1 MRSKRTREQVPA
13 IWMGKDASVPRVPGL
28 YWSTGEQ
35 VGYDEEGYLQFD
47 TWMIL
52 NTKKNMLR
60 TLSEILMFLEMLIS
74 VTLE

>member
-1 MRSKRTREQVPA
+1 
-13 IWMGKDASVPRVPGL
+13 MGKDASVPRVPGL

-35 VGYDEEGYLQFD
+35 VGYEEEGYLQFD

>member
-1 MRSKRTREQVPA
+1 
-13 IWMGKDASVPRVPGL
+13 MG
-28 YWSTGEQ
+28 YE
-35 VGYDEEGYLQFD
+35 EEGYLQFD

-52 NTKKNMLR
+52 NTSKKKKMLW

>member
-1 MRSKRTREQVPA
+1 
-13 IWMGKDASVPRVPGL
+13 MGKDASVPRVPGL

-35 VGYDEEGYLQFD
+35 VGYEEEGYLQFD

-52 NTKKNMLR
+52 NTSKKKKMLW